1 MLRRHVPSDAAY
13 IVRRTISGRS
23 CWKRENDFQGE
34 EKAQAVNKIYM
45 EARESAAKKD
55 MSDSNFFNI
64 NILSSISRWH
74 ETCISL
80 GKRYMLKKVSL
91 FLVLQIAFLPLP
103 SHLHERT
110 EGKSWEKAYE
120 EGRDLFYALLEKM
133 DFSAKLEEK
142 DSKSIRNARKR
153 ISGLYEHLMNFY
165 FFAEPKQIENLDISE
180 HFPKL
185 SGEMAREFMDS
196 IPARRWQE
204 DKSPLQSVLE
214 STGYYARKFTPQF
227 RKFLRPITRRAK
239 SQWILEELEIRRAHR
254 IAKGRGIRLAI
265 IDTGV
270 DPTIKEIKA
279 QIQDWKNFLD
289 CSSPFGNE
297 GKFPYDWGGHGT
309 SIATVV
315 SQIAPDVELM
325 IVKVFDQE
333 TMFYAPFTR
342 WNMYLIAAGI
352 NWAIQNKADIIS
364 LSIALHNNYK
374 EIRDASE
381 SAWKKNITLISA
393 AGNVESRESGSDAY
407 YPASYPWSIGVGG
420 VEKKDENLT
429 VWEHSARGYYI
440 DVVAPAAG
448 IWVESPSYLDRRRW
462 PTRMSG
468 NSLAVPIVA
477 ATSAL
482 ILSSM
487 EQEKKKTLEKTPG
500 ALVEVVRSILREAS
514 SNTRLGYLKPN
525 PASGFGLINAYQA
538 VKMARVFK

>member
-1 MLRRHVPSDAAY
+1 MPSDN
-13 IVRRTISGRS
+13 S
-23 CWKRENDFQGE
+23 
-34 EKAQAVNKIYM
+34 
-45 EARESAAKKD
+45 
-55 MSDSNFFNI
+55 FNI
-64 NILSSISRWH
+64 NILCTKSRWH

-91 FLVLQIAFLPLP
+91 FLVLQVAFFPLP
-103 SHLHERT
+103 SHSHERI
-110 EGKSWEKAYE
+110 EGKSWEKAYT
-120 EGRDLFYALLEKM
+120 EGRDHFYASLKNRN
-133 DFSAKLEEK
+133 FSVKLEEK
-142 DSKSIRNARKR
+142 DRKSIRNARKR

-165 FFAEPKQIENLDISE
+165 FFAEPRQSEDLDIRE
-180 HFPKL
+180 HVPKL
-185 SGEMAREFMDS
+185 SAEMAREFMDS
-196 IPARRWQE
+196 VPARRWQE
-204 DKSPLQSVLE
+204 DKSPIQSILE
-214 STGYYARKFTPQF
+214 STGYHARKYTPQF

-239 SQWILEELEIRRAHR
+239 SQWILEELEIRRAHT

-289 CSSPFGNE
+289 SSRPFGNG

-315 SQIAPDVELM
+315 AQIAPDVELM

-333 TMFYAPFTR
+333 TMFFAPFTR
-342 WNMYLIAAGI
+342 WSMYLIAAGI
-352 NWAIQNKADIIS
+352 NWAVQNEADIIS

-374 EIRDASE
+374 EIRDASK
-381 SAWKKNITLISA
+381 SAWEKNITLISA
-393 AGNVESRESGSDAY
+393 AGNVKNRESGPDAY

-420 VEKKDENLT
+420 VEKKDENLK

-448 IWVESPSYLDRRRW
+448 ILVESPSYLDRRRW
-462 PTRMSG
+462 PTQMSG

-482 ILSSM
+482 ILSYM
-487 EQEKKKTLEKTPG
+487 DQEKKQTLEKTPG
-500 ALVEVVRSILREAS
+500 ALVEAVRSILRKAS
-514 SNTRLGYLKPN
+514 SNSKLGYLKHN

-538 VKMARVFK
+538 VKMAQAYK